1 MRRGCSEHVEAV
13 TLSRHECV
21 CMVGFN
27 TGIAPKDACRHFAV
41 SSVSA
46 SVSAPLVHFICAEG
60 RGGSCSET
68 TIVEFMFVPV
78 LLSLGCP
85 SLALG
90 LALLVEDLEEGR
102 GLVELGIHAIKGSLR
117 SFALRSRV

>member
-1 MRRGCSEHVEAV
+1 
-13 TLSRHECV
+13 
-21 CMVGFN
+21 MVGFN

-68 TIVEFMFVPV
+68 TIVELMFMPV

-90 LALLVEDLEEGR
+90 LALLVEDLDDGR
-102 GLVELGIHAIKGSLR
+102 GLLELDIHALEDSLP
-117 SFALRSRV
+117 SFDLCLRV